1 MTNKEVF
8 KRLFNTKIKKH
19 FKKLFFALILSVIVA
34 ASTSATAWLLDPAVK
49 KIFIDKSQ
57 TMLFLIPLG
66 IILAFASKGIS
77 LYLARSTTIK
87 VGYSI
92 TKELQQDMTQTI
104 LKSDTFR
111 LEDKHSAKFISNFL
125 FDTTL
130 LRDLVSF
137 SLLNLM
143 KDSLTL
149 IALLGLMFYQ
159 NWKLAI
165 FALLM
170 IPFAAIIARRLG
182 KRMNKASA
190 QAQEKSGNLSKFL
203 SEILK
208 NSKIIKIYQKED
220 FEFQRTYK
228 AISEMINK
236 LTKIAIITIQ
246 ATPLMEVLTG
256 FIIAGFIYYSGIMVS
271 RGEIEINNF
280 FSFLA
285 AMMLAYQPVR
295 SLASI
300 NIGINLG
307 LAAARRIFEILD
319 VEITIKDKAN
329 AKKLN
334 LNGGNINFKNVY
346 FSYPETIE
354 QAVKNINLHV
364 RGGSLTALVG
374 HSGAGKS
381 TIFNLLPRFYN
392 LNKGQIL
399 IDDQDIAEVSINS
412 LRKNIALVSQD
423 IILFDDT
430 IGANISY
437 ANPNASREAIFNA
450 AKFAAAH
457 EFIMAL
463 PNKYETVIGENGVKL
478 SGGQKQRISIAR
490 AILKDS
496 PIILLDEATS
506 SLDAESERQV
516 QNAIMNLT
524 KNKTTLVIAHRL
536 STIMKADKIFVL
548 KAGEI
553 VDEGKHSEL
562 LNSSNI
568 YKNLYNK
575 QIETV

>member
-1 MTNKEVF
+1 MNNKEVF
-8 KRLFNTKIKKH
+8 KRLFNTKIRKH

-34 ASTSATAWLLDPAVK
+34 TSTSATAWLLDPAVK
-49 KIFIDKSQ
+49 KIFIDKNQ

-92 TKELQQDMTQTI
+92 TKELQQDMTRSI
-104 LKSDTFR
+104 LKSDTYR
-111 LEDKHSAKFISNFL
+111 LEDRHSAKFISNFL

-149 IALLGLMFYQ
+149 IALLSLMFYQ

-170 IPFAAIIARRLG
+170 IPFAVIIARRLG
-182 KRMNKASA
+182 KRMNKAST

-220 FEFQRTYK
+220 FEFDRTYK

-246 ATPLMEVLTG
+246 ATPIMEVLTG

-307 LAAARRIFEILD
+307 LASAKRIFEILD
-319 VEITIKDKAN
+319 VEITIKDKEN

-334 LNGGNINFKNVY
+334 LNGGNISFKNVY
-346 FSYPETIE
+346 FSYPETNE
-354 QAVKNINLHV
+354 QAVKNINLNV
-364 RGGSLTALVG
+364 KGGSIVALVG

-399 IDDQDIAEVSINS
+399 IDEQDISEVSINS
-412 LRKNIALVSQD
+412 LRKNIALVSQE

-430 IGANISY
+430 INANISY
-437 ANPNASREAIFNA
+437 ANPKASKEEIINAS
-450 AKFAAAH
+450 KFAAAH
-457 EFIMAL
+457 EFITAL

-478 SGGQKQRISIAR
+478 SGGQKQRVSIAR

-536 STIMKADKIFVL
+536 STIMKADKIFVI
-548 KAGEI
+548 KEGKI

>member
-346 FSYPETIE
+346 FSYPETKE
-354 QAVKNINLHV
+354 QAVKNINLNV